1 MAELQR
7 VDLLLPKTL
16 LRRLKKEAKVR
27 HTTFSSLV
35 RESLQRRFPDALARS
50 TRLQAVRRLQA
61 MSLPIGPWDA
71 MESEIDKGRAA

>member
-16 LRRLKKEAKVR
+16 LRRLKKEAKER

-35 RESLQRRFPDALARS
+35 RENLQRRFPALGSRS
-50 TRLQAVRRLQA
+50 TRLEAVRRLQA
-61 MSLPIGPWDA
+61 MSLPVGPWTQ
-71 MESEIDKGRAA
+71 MESEIEKGRTA